1 MELQFYVGSIK
12 QACVYGNICI
22 CIYIF
27 SIKPYEATV
36 GNTRSR
42 MFITTLA
49 GYFIDTTLPEKRK
62 LSF

>member
-12 QACVYGNICI
+12 QACVYGNISV
-22 CIYIF
+22 YIF

-36 GNTRSR
+36 GNTPSR